1 MSTVSSLFEVP
12 RMTCGGCRSRIEGA
26 VTPLDGVA
34 ATAVD
39 VKSKVVTVIY
49 DAEVIGLNQLTEA
62 IEGAGYPVTAARKVA

>member
-34 ATAVD
+34 STAVD
-39 VKSKVVTVIY
+39 LKSKAVTVIH
-49 DAEVIGLNQLTEA
+49 DADVIGVTQITEA
-62 IEGAGYPVTAARKVA
+62 IEGIGYPVTSARKVA